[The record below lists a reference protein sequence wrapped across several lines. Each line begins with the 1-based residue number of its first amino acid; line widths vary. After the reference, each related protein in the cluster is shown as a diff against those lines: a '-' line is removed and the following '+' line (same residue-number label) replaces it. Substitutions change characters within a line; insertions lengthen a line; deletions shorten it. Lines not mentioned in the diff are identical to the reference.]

1 MNEKRWV
8 SWKMQTSRTWEDIQD
23 VLKLVQIDFID
34 YDHKILV
41 EYALKLNQLI
51 KKLDEQYALTLID
64 EIGIL
69 LNDLYQYAVEHFDRE
84 ELFMEKYDLPHVDVH
99 KIEHK
104 RILDILSNAIT
115 EFQRG
120 KVTVGHEL
128 KLQVME
134 WLIHH
139 INVIDFNFFRI
150 ENWSKNLINA
160 NDWESVK
167 DIISLTGVN
176 EVDEQHKRITEQAIE
191 IFVLLDEG
199 KEEADIIDKFNAF
212 AEYVMFHFS
221 YEEDFM
227 KKFRIQETSSHHE
240 EHRYFENRLKTFPKD
255 IIGNKSRADE
265 FKSWLLTWWINHI
278 NVTDFNTFLGRNWV
292 TNIIEEATGMDDMVE
307 LLRLTN
313 IGNIDQEHLTVM
325 EMTFNLHKLISD
337 KSTQKRDVEELLVK
351 IYDVAEM
358 HFAREEAIMKKYQ
371 MIDYSSHHSEHMLIL
386 KRLKTMLK
394 NYQDGRLYAS
404 KNIKTMILDWWISHT
419 NTVDYRTF
427 VINLKAEE
435 MEKIREEEQYVS
447 G

>member
-51 KKLDEQYALTLID
+51 QKLDEQYALTLID
-64 EIGIL
+64 EIGKL

-84 ELFMEKYDLPHVDVH
+84 ELFMEKYDLPHINVH

-104 RILDILSNAIT
+104 RILDILSNSII
-115 EFQRG
+115 EFQKG

-191 IFVLLDEG
+191 IFVLLDNGED
-199 KEEADIIDKFNAF
+199 KSCIIDKFNDF
-212 AEYVMFHFS
+212 TKYVKFHFS
-221 YEEDFM
+221 YEEVFMRKYKIQDF
-227 KKFRIQETSSHHE
+227 SSHHE
-240 EHRYFENRLKTFPKD
+240 EHRYFENRLNTFPDD
-255 IIGNKSRADE
+255 ILEDESRANE

-278 NVTDFNTFLGRNWV
+278 NVTDYNTFLGRNWV
-292 TNIIEEATGMDDMVE
+292 TNIIEEAAGMDDMVE
-307 LLRLTN
+307 LLRLTD
-313 IGNIDQEHLTVM
+313 IGNIDHEHLQVM
-325 EMTFNLHKLISD
+325 EMTFKLHKLISNNL
-337 KSTQKRDVEELLVK
+337 TQKHDVEELLMQ
-351 IYDVAEM
+351 IYEAAEV
-358 HFAREEAIMKKYQ
+358 HFSREEAIMKRYQ
-371 MIDYSSHHSEHMLIL
+371 MVDYSSHHGEHTLIL

-404 KNIKTMILDWWISHT
+404 QNIKTMILDWWISHT

-427 VINLKAEE
+427 VINLEANQI
-435 MEKIREEEQYVS
+435 EKIREEEQYVS